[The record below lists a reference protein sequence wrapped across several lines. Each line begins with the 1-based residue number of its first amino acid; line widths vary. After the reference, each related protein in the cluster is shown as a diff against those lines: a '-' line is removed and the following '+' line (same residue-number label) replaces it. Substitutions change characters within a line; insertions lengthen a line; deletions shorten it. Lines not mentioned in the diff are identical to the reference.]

1 MFHTWQ
7 VYPEYVDLGYMKLQ
21 RFFVPLPIVSNNEP
35 FNVPSAEL
43 TNQLNRVLRL
53 HEGDEVVL
61 FDNSGMQYRAAIY
74 SYQNDSVSF
83 TILGREEGDA
93 RPQRETW
100 LFVAMVKKDN
110 LEWIVQ
116 KATEL
121 GVSHIVPLLSAR
133 TEKKDFNRE
142 RLTKVSIEAAEQ
154 SGRATLP
161 EIHDILKLAD
171 ALSQFRYLKSV
182 AWHPYATKFTHD
194 DLADVQA
201 SYIGPEGGW
210 TPEELQLFNDQGIK
224 IYSLGP
230 QVLRAETAVVAV
242 FSQLMF

>member
-1 MFHTWQ
+1 
-7 VYPEYVDLGYMKLQ
+7 MKLQ
-21 RFFVPLPIVSNNEP
+21 RFYVPLPIVSNNEP

-43 TNQLNRVLRL
+43 LNQLSRVLRL
-53 HEGDEVVL
+53 HEGDTVVL
-61 FDNSGMQYRAAIY
+61 FDNSGMQYKAAIY
-74 SYQNDSVSF
+74 KYQNDGVSF
-83 TILGREEGDA
+83 TILGLEEGDA
-93 RPQRETW
+93 KPQRETW

-110 LEWIVQ
+110 FEWIVQ

-142 RLTKVSIEAAEQ
+142 RLTKISIEAAEQ

-161 EIHDILKLAD
+161 QIHDILKLAD
-171 ALSQFRYLKSV
+171 AIAEFRYIKSV
-182 AWHPYATKFTHD
+182 AWDPNAPK
-194 DLADVQA
+194 LSASQIEDVQG

-210 TPEELQLFNDQGIK
+210 TEDELVQFKNQGVP

-230 QVLRAETAVVAV
+230 QVLRAETAVVAALTKLV
-242 FSQLMF
+242 F